1 MTGLVVNGH
10 ELPSR
15 LQHLTATGTWGTSKR
30 RVDAD
35 QLGLAFDDELILLTP
50 DEMAENTQVLNDA
63 LAQGTGNA
71 FGLGP
76 LSPATTGLLD
86 PSAAVVIA
94 ATMGQQAL
102 ALDYTAGQTPRVLAT
117 SDQSDGVKW
126 VEVAA
131 SFDELAKRLQ
141 LSTSP

>member
-10 ELPSR
+10 ELPTR
-15 LQHLTATGTWGTSKR
+15 LQHLTATGTWGTSTR

-35 QLGLAFDDELILLTP
+35 QLELAFDDELILLTP
-50 DEMAENTQVLNDA
+50 DEMAQNTQVLNDA
-63 LAQGTGNA
+63 LAHGTGNA
-71 FGLGP
+71 FGLGER
-76 LSPATTGLLD
+76 TGLLD

-94 ATMGQQAL
+94 ATMGEQAL

-117 SDQSDGVKW
+117 SDQPEGVRW

-131 SFDELAKRLQ
+131 SFDELAERLE
-141 LSTSP
+141 LSTS